1 MVLVGIKEENGWILS
16 RWNLTYGIG
25 WEHILK
31 AVKSVYDYYHNL
43 EIVVDGKVLDIN
55 DKHKILDIPEA
66 SQLVFR
72 GISEII
78 KAPVMITL
86 YNQLQAVDVSV
97 AAMSDEFKITN
108 YESFNKSMCQYLDSI
123 ELAMYR

>member
-1 MVLVGIKEENGWILS
+1 MVLVGVKEENGWLLS

-31 AVKSVYDYYHNL
+31 AVSSVHEFYHNL
-43 EIVVDGKVLDIN
+43 EIIVDGRVVDIN
-55 DKHKILDIPEA
+55 DKHNILDIPEA

-86 YNQLQAVDVSV
+86 YNQLQVVDVNV
-97 AAMSDEFKITN
+97 AAMADEFKN
-108 YESFNKSMCQYLDSI
+108 ADYESFNKSMCQYLDSI